1 MKCKNT
7 ECIHIDPETLDEC
20 ALQSEISIDENGK
33 CEDYE
38 NITASPNDCLNS
50 FVGVWCD

>member
-38 NITASPNDCLNS
+38 SIVIMQDIKIN
-50 FVGVWCD
+50 F